1 MEHPDPVALE
11 RRRLLGLTVTL
22 TAICG
27 LVAVVLLVPRDEDDR
42 PAKPPVVTPATS
54 AKSPPRTPRSLDEK
68 FAAFSTPNASL
79 TDNFKAYGWI
89 KECLSERDFAARK
102 VPHSPRCAVSDE
114 YVDDL
119 ELRKQL
125 VTRLALAGSFGA
137 VNEVYM
143 EGPNGPF
150 KAFADD
156 PKGHALL
163 LENALR
169 VGLEKGEPA
178 VLAGEAFK
186 RQSQGD
192 LLRLVGASQSARSE
206 HLKALAYEVASLAG
220 LAKQNGSAFAE
231 QDDPQVQEALRKYE
245 DRLAPQDRD
254 AALAEGERIADG
266 WHPLCPVACQ
276 VSR

>member
-1 MEHPDPVALE
+1 MEHPDPVDME
-11 RRRLLGLTVTL
+11 RRRRLGLAVTL

-42 PAKPPVVTPATS
+42 PAKPPVAKPVTS
-54 AKSPPRTPRSLDEK
+54 AKSPPRTPRLLDEK
-68 FAAFSTPNASL
+68 FTTFSTPNASL

-89 KECLSERDFAARK
+89 KECLWERDFVARK
-102 VPHSPRCAVSDE
+102 VPYSPQCAISDE
-114 YVDDL
+114 YVDNV
-119 ELRKQL
+119 EVRKQL

-137 VNEVYM
+137 ISDVYA
-143 EGPNGPF
+143 EGPNGSF

-163 LENALR
+163 IEKTLR

-178 VLAGEAFK
+178 VLGGEAVK
-186 RQSQGD
+186 RESEGD
-192 LLRLVGASQSARSE
+192 LLRLVGAAQSARSE
-206 HLKALAYEVASLAG
+206 HLKALAYEVASVAG
-220 LAKQNGSAFAE
+220 LARQNGSAFAG
-231 QDDPQVQEALRKYE
+231 QDDPKVQEALRKYE

-266 WHPLCPVACQ
+266 WHPFCPVACQ